1 MTISQTIGPSLGRP
15 GKKPATKTHPGVRTN
30 LKDWLQN
37 LPLKR
42 NPNLI
47 GLNYGEFMAQDTV
60 MHKKEISWRL
70 VNINS
75 WVWPTEAD
83 GLTERTGKETS
94 YMSSAKTT
102 VISRWLCLCPKLCSL
117 RSDIRGLILLGNRF
131 PQNSPSKSLNNQ
143 ANNKIT
149 KPHGQGNQ
157 YPELL
162 KCII

>member
-1 MTISQTIGPSLGRP
+1 MKTIEILFVSNEEEACSSMTISQTIGPSLGRP

-75 WVWPTEAD
+75 WV
-83 GLTERTGKETS
+83 
-94 YMSSAKTT
+94 
-102 VISRWLCLCPKLCSL
+102 
-117 RSDIRGLILLGNRF
+117 
-131 PQNSPSKSLNNQ
+131 
-143 ANNKIT
+143 
-149 KPHGQGNQ
+149 
-157 YPELL
+157 
-162 KCII
+162 